1 MVVIKILMKNLIVTL
16 ALILFAPMAHSIQKS
31 GVYLDQQVTFEEGEV
46 LRLNGAG
53 LRQALWIELYVGSL
67 YLADKNSNVI
77 EILSNS
83 NAYRLQ
89 MDFVYHEV
97 THTQLLKDWR
107 KGFKK
112 NQDEKTI
119 RKLKNQIEKFYSY
132 FNKNAVKGDRYRFD
146 YIPGTGTKIIKN
158 KVLLGIIPSVDFKN
172 ILLEIWLG
180 NFPIDSGLKK
190 DLLGL

>member
-1 MVVIKILMKNLIVTL
+1 MLVINILMKNIMV
-16 ALILFAPMAHSIQKS
+16 ALVSIFFAPLAHSIQKS
-31 GVYLDQQVTFEEGEV
+31 GVYLDQQVTFEKGEV
-46 LRLNGAG
+46 LHLNGAG
-53 LRQALWIELYVGSL
+53 LMQELWIKLYVGSL

-77 EILSNS
+77 DILSNS
-83 NAYRLQ
+83 SAYRLQ

-97 THTQLLKDWR
+97 THTKLLNGWR
-107 KGFKK
+107 EGFKK
-112 NQDEKTI
+112 NQDEETM
-119 RKLKNQIEKFYSY
+119 RKLKNQIEQFYSY
-132 FNKNAVKGDRYRFD
+132 FNKNAVKGDRYRLD

>member
-1 MVVIKILMKNLIVTL
+1 MLVINILMKNIMVALVLIF
-16 ALILFAPMAHSIQKS
+16 FAPLAHSIQKS
-31 GVYLDQQVTFEEGEV
+31 GVYLDQQVTFEKGEV
-46 LRLNGAG
+46 LHLNGAG
-53 LRQALWIELYVGSL
+53 LRQELWIKLYVGSL

-77 EILSNS
+77 DILSNS
-83 NAYRLQ
+83 SAYRLQ
-89 MDFVYHEV
+89 NG
-97 THTQLLKDWR
+97 WR
-107 KGFKK
+107 EGFKK
-112 NQDEKTI
+112 NQDEETM
-119 RKLKNQIEKFYSY
+119 RKLKNEIEQFYSY
-132 FNKNAVKGDRYRFD
+132 FNKNAVKGDRYRLD